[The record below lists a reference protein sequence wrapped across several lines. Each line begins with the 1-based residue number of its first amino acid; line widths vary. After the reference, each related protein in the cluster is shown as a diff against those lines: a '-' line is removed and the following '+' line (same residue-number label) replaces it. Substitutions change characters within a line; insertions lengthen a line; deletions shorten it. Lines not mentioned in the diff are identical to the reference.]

1 MNRLNKLTI
10 GEVARQA
17 GVHVETLRYYERRG
31 IIDKPPRSGANYRL
45 YPSETIHRVRFIKRA
60 QELGFSLTET
70 AELFS
75 LRMNPE
81 ASRAEVKTRA
91 EEKLTDIEA
100 KIQTLQRMKKAL
112 RTITARCDGTG
123 STTDCPILNA
133 LEGIS

>member
-1 MNRLNKLTI
+1 MNGLNKLTI
-10 GEVARQA
+10 GEVASQA

-31 IIDKPPRSGANYRL
+31 IVDKPPRSGANYRL
-45 YPSETIHRVRFIKRA
+45 YPNDTIQRVRFIKRA
-60 QELGFSLTET
+60 QELGFSLTEI
-70 AELFS
+70 AELLS

-81 ASRAEVKTRA
+81 ASRADVKTRA
-91 EEKLTDIEA
+91 EAKLTDIEA

-112 RTITARCDGTG
+112 RKITATCDGTG

>member
-10 GEVARQA
+10 GEVASQA

-31 IIDKPPRSGANYRL
+31 IVDKPPRSGANYRL
-45 YPSETIHRVRFIKRA
+45 YPGDTIQRVRFIKRA
-60 QELGFSLTET
+60 QELGFSLTEI
-70 AELFS
+70 ADLLS

-81 ASRAEVKTRA
+81 ASRADVKTRA
-91 EEKLTDIEA
+91 EAKLTDIEA

-112 RTITARCDGTG
+112 RKITATCDGTG

>member
-10 GEVARQA
+10 GEVASQA
-17 GVHVETLRYYERRG
+17 GMHVETLRYYERRG
-31 IIDKPPRSGANYRL
+31 IVDKPPRSGANYRL
-45 YPSETIHRVRFIKRA
+45 YPGDTIQRVRFIKRA
-60 QELGFSLTET
+60 QELGFSLTEI
-70 AELFS
+70 ADLLS

-81 ASRAEVKTRA
+81 ASRADVKTRA
-91 EEKLTDIEA
+91 EAKLTDIEA

-112 RTITARCDGTG
+112 RKITATCDGTG